1 MDVDNHDHVLS
12 SPVSAI
18 AEDVNPRSTDDCSHI
33 THVRKSR
40 HYRFVNRIP
49 AAPKKVIRKSNWLAK
64 LDSMTV
70 AKLRL
75 TKCCKALKCFRHVE
89 YDQFI
94 ETSRFT
100 LSSST
105 AIRRNILTSYRTSRG
120 TFEFDGKPV
129 CALFLKKAFRFSTEL
144 IAAVRSGEC
153 TKQKPRRSTPSIKSL
168 QVESRTTSSK
178 ESMNGS
184 A

>member
-1 MDVDNHDHVLS
+1 MDVDNHDHDVS
-12 SPVSAI
+12 SPMSAI

-89 YDQFI
+89 YDHFI

-129 CALFLKKAFRFSTEL
+129 CALFLKK
-144 IAAVRSGEC
+144 
-153 TKQKPRRSTPSIKSL
+153 
-168 QVESRTTSSK
+168 
-178 ESMNGS
+178 
-184 A
+184 